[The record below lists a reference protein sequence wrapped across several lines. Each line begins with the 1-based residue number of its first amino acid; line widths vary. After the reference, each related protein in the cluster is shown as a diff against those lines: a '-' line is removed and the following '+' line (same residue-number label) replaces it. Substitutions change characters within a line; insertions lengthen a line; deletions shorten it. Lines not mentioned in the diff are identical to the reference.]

1 MQRLKINSPSN
12 KKSCANIKKGFKFL
26 LGKMYFTG
34 GNRYQNFQVFA
45 SVPQLL
51 ARCQSV
57 YHLRKIKLFDTK
69 LEPSMSNLAN
79 GRVIFKINNSILK
92 QKHFT
97 HCIVT

>member
-69 LEPSMSNLAN
+69 LEPTMPKLAN
-79 GRVIFKINNSILK
+79 DRIIPKISQLCLRAKIFFFIL
-92 QKHFT
+92 Q
-97 HCIVT
+97 